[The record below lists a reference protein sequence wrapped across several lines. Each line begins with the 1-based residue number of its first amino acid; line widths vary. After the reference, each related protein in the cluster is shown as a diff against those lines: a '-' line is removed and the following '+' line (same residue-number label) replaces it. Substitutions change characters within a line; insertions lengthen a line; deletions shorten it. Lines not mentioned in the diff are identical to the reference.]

1 MEINR
6 RKLFKPQIIL
16 ISLLI
21 ITMIL
26 HIAGGVFKYVYSDRK
41 VISINESD
49 SVYVYDEGNLLSET
63 VEDKVNSILYGMEET
78 ADVRL
83 LVVTIESFDGLTP
96 EEYGNRLFNKLKIGS
111 KEKNNGLLLLI
122 SKEEAKVRL
131 EVGVGLEHIIP
142 DSIAGRIL
150 DEKFVPYR
158 DIGDYNSAVINT
170 CNGIYAQF
178 DSSVDKQ
185 NTTITDVQ
193 ENDSIPNALTIF
205 YLIGSIFSIGSN
217 MVFGTLWIL
226 FGALLIYL
234 IRKSYILMRYNE
246 QDGEKNIKAWKPMT
260 DKFLNIFSIIVFAS
274 YMLIPS
280 VSYVITL
287 LYFFSYLYDILAI
300 WKKGIT
306 KERFTIH
313 VFSSFF
319 EHNSGGRSGSSHS
332 SSHRS
337 SHSSSSSSHSSSN
350 HGGRSGGGGAT
361 R

>member
-1 MEINR
+1 MKINSR
-6 RKLFKPQIIL
+6 ELFKPQIIL
-16 ISLLI
+16 ISLII

-26 HIAGGVFKYVYSDRK
+26 HILGGVFQYVYSDRK

-49 SVYVYDEGNLLSET
+49 SVYVYDKGNLLSET

-83 LVVTIESFDGLTP
+83 LVVTVESFDGLTP
-96 EEYGNRLFNKLKIGS
+96 EEYGYRLFNKLKIGNS
-111 KEKNNGLLLLI
+111 EKNNGLLLLV
-122 SKEEAKVRL
+122 SNKDSKVRL
-131 EVGVGLEHIIP
+131 EVGVGLEHIIT

-158 DIGDYNSAVINT
+158 DIGDYNSAILNT
-170 CNGIYAQF
+170 CNGIYTQF

-185 NTTITDVQ
+185 NITITGV
-193 ENDSIPNALTIF
+193 EKKESIPNTSTLF
-205 YLIGSIFSIGSN
+205 YLIGNIFSKGLNI
-217 MVFGTLWIL
+217 VFGTLWLL

-246 QDGEKNIKAWKPMT
+246 QSGEKNIMVWKPMT
-260 DKFLNIFSIIVFAS
+260 NKFLKIFSIIMLAL

-280 VSYVITL
+280 VSYVVTL
-287 LYFFSYLYDILAI
+287 LYFLSYLYDVLAI
-300 WKKGIT
+300 SKKGIT
-306 KERFTIH
+306 KEQFIIH
-313 VFSSFF
+313 VFSSSF
-319 EHNSGGRSGSSHS
+319 EHNSESGS
-332 SSHRS
+332 RS
-337 SHSSSSSSHSSSN
+337 SHGSGHSSNRSSSGSGHSSSN